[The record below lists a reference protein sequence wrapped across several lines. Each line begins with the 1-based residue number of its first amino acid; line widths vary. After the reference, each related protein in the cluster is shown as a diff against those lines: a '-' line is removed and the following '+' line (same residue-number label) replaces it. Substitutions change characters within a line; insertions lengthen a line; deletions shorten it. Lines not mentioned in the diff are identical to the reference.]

1 MKRPL
6 GFTLVEMIVAMTLVA
21 FMSFLLI
28 STVRTT
34 RAAQAVSE
42 ERSERTFAAAA
53 ALDMLVSD
61 INMAYLSMAEDA
73 TVEFKR
79 TFFKAVFDLGG
90 MDVMFSTL
98 SHRPSSRN
106 AKESDSCVVHYR
118 LERDPESKG
127 RYSLVRSESYRLEA
141 SDPLNLP
148 ARTRRLVRGV
158 AVFEMWFFDPT
169 RDEWIDTWDTT
180 TLDGQNQRLPSLV
193 RIHLGV
199 DTGTGFIM
207 HFHTMARPHIQEPL
221 NLLPATGRV
230 TQFKTQEGTRGGS
243 SDGSRPSDGS
253 SRPSRPDGGGPSRPV
268 RPIEMPKVQ

>member
-1 MKRPL
+1 MKYVR

-53 ALDMLVSD
+53 AMDMLVSD
-61 INMAYLSMAEDA
+61 IDMAYLSMAEDS
-73 TVEFKR
+73 TVEFRR
-79 TFFKAVFDLGG
+79 TFFKAFFDTGG

-98 SHRPSSRN
+98 SHRPSGRN
-106 AKESDSCVVHYR
+106 AHESDSCLVHYR
-118 LERDPESKG
+118 LEPDTGNRG
-127 RYSLVRSESYRLEA
+127 RYSLVRRETYRLEA
-141 SDPLNLP
+141 SDPLKMP
-148 ARTRRLVRGV
+148 AISRRLVRGV
-158 AVFEMWFFDPT
+158 AIFEMWFFDST
-169 RDEWIDTWDTT
+169 RDEWVDAWDTT
-180 TLDGQNQRLPSLV
+180 TVDGQNHLPSLV

-207 HFHTMARPHIQEPL
+207 HFHTMARPHIQEKL

-230 TQFKTQEGTRGGS
+230 TQFKNNTKTGGTENKNSGRSGS
-243 SDGSRPSDGS
+243 QTPGGS
-253 SRPSRPDGGGPSRPV
+253 SRPERPV